1 MPHTD
6 VLPSILAVAAFLPP
20 AFYLWSVTSFARR
33 AEPPAAV
40 IGTLVLGALGAF
52 LLNLVIA
59 PIAGSLY
66 WANDGAM
73 VTSLR
78 TLALVSAP
86 EEAVKFL
93 VLAAF
98 AQRFIERDHP
108 MAGIVYGAAVGF
120 GFVAV
125 ENVGYLLVNLDRWT
139 SVTFV
144 RSVVTVPVHGVLGII
159 AGIYVARA
167 RLGSGMPGI
176 DGALYRARSYAA
188 GLLIPIVLHAIYD
201 LPFALTRAYD
211 APSEQTLTLL
221 KAVGLAIGAGIAAI
235 GASATFRA
243 ASTQD
248 PAFEPRCL
256 SPHLLRSPWRLHIC
270 ASLSGLLGLLMIAA
284 EIAALQY
291 GAPGTARRSVL
302 LVIAVALLALA
313 AFLHARAAR
322 R

>member
-1 MPHTD
+1 ME

-40 IGTLVLGALGAF
+40 IGTLILGAGSAF

-59 PIAGSLY
+59 PIAGAPH
-66 WANDGAM
+66 WASDGALA
-73 VTSLR
+73 TLLR
-78 TLALVSAP
+78 TLALVSVP
-86 EEAVKFL
+86 EEAAKFL
-93 VLAAF
+93 VLVAF

-108 MAGIVYGAAVGF
+108 MAGIVYGSAVGF
-120 GFVAV
+120 GFVAF

-167 RLGSGMPGI
+167 RLGSGMPGT
-176 DGALYRARSYAA
+176 DGVRYRRRSYAA
-188 GLLIPIVLHAIYD
+188 GLLVPIVLHAIYD

-211 APSEQTLTLL
+211 EPSEQTLTLL
-221 KAVGLAIGAGIAAI
+221 KAAGLAIGAGIAAI

-284 EIAALQY
+284 EIAAVLH
-291 GAPGTARRSVL
+291 GAPGTTRRGVVL
-302 LVIAVALLALA
+302 GIGLSLLAFA
-313 AFLHARAAR
+313 MFVHVRAAR